1 MARPKN
7 TKTKKK
13 TASVKAPASPATV
26 KVVATEETKAE
37 TAPAAAEP
45 APVVEAPAAK
55 TIETNFVLENKVKTA
70 SKKKSAPAKT
80 EAPKKDV
87 FLIQS
92 NGKDYTMDDIKEACK
107 EAYKNGTRKHVKSI
121 DVYLK
126 AENGGLRAYYVI
138 NGKADG
144 AFIDL

>member
-7 TKTKKK
+7 KRTKKN
-13 TASVKAPASPATV
+13 TATV
-26 KVVATEETKAE
+26 ATVTEKAVIAEEAKAE
-37 TAPAAAEP
+37 TAPAVTES
-45 APVVEAPAAK
+45 APVAEAPAVAEVK
-55 TIETNFVLENKVKTA
+55 ETKA
-70 SKKKSAPAKT
+70 APKKKTAPAKT
-80 EAPKKDV
+80 EAAKKDDV
-87 FLIQS
+87 FVIQS
-92 NGKDYTMDDIKEACK
+92 SGKDYTMEDVKEACK
-107 EAYKNGTRKHVKSI
+107 EAYKNGTRKHIKSC

>member
-13 TASVKAPASPATV
+13 TAPVKAPASPATE

-55 TIETNFVLENKVKTA
+55 TKETKTA
-70 SKKKSAPAKT
+70 PKKQAAPVKA

-126 AENGGLRAYYVI
+126 AENGSLRAYYVI

>member
-13 TASVKAPASPATV
+13 TAPVKAPASPATE

-55 TIETNFVLENKVKTA
+55 TKETKTA
-70 SKKKSAPAKT
+70 PKKKPAPAKA

-92 NGKDYTMDDIKEACK
+92 NGKDYTMDNIKEACK

>member
-7 TKTKKK
+7 TKTKKNVA
-13 TASVKAPASPATV
+13 TVKAPASVVTE
-26 KVVATEETKAE
+26 KVVTAEEAKAE
-37 TAPAAAEP
+37 TAPVAAEP

-55 TIETNFVLENKVKTA
+55 ETKPA
-70 SKKKSAPAKT
+70 PKKKAAPAKS
-80 EAPKKDV
+80 EAPKKDDV
-87 FLIQS
+87 FVIQS

-126 AENGGLRAYYVI
+126 AENGSLRAYYVI

>member
-13 TASVKAPASPATV
+13 TAPVKAPASPATE

-55 TIETNFVLENKVKTA
+55 TKETKTA
-70 SKKKSAPAKT
+70 SKKKAAPVKAET
-80 EAPKKDV
+80 PKKDV

-107 EAYKNGTRKHVKSI
+107 EAYKNGTRKHVKGI

-138 NGKADG
+138 NGKANG

>member
-13 TASVKAPASPATV
+13 TAPVNAPASPVTE
-26 KVVATEETKAE
+26 KVVTAEAEKAE

-55 TIETNFVLENKVKTA
+55 AKETKTA
-70 SKKKSAPAKT
+70 SKKIAAPAKT

>member
-1 MARPKN
+1 MTHP
-7 TKTKKK
+7 KKK
-13 TASVKAPASPATV
+13 TEQNIAAPVAPVTEKATTA
-26 KVVATEETKAE
+26 EEAKAE
-37 TAPAAAEP
+37 TAPAVAES
-45 APVVEAPAAK
+45 APDIEAPATKAK
-55 TIETNFVLENKVKTA
+55 ETKTA
-70 SKKKSAPAKT
+70 SKMKAAPAKA
-80 EAPKKDV
+80 EAPKKDDV
-87 FLIQS
+87 FVIQS

-144 AFIDL
+144 VFIDL

>member
-7 TKTKKK
+7 KKSKTKT
-13 TASVKAPASPATV
+13 TSVKVPASPVTE
-26 KVVATEETKAE
+26 KVVTAEEAKAE
-37 TAPAAAEP
+37 TAPVAAEP
-45 APVVEAPAAK
+45 VPVVETP
-55 TIETNFVLENKVKTA
+55 A
-70 SKKKSAPAKT
+70 SKTKETKPAPKKKAAPAKS

-87 FLIQS
+87 FFIQS

-107 EAYKNGTRKHVKSI
+107 EAYKNGTRKHVKSV

-126 AENGGLRAYYVI
+126 AEYGGLRAYYVI

>member
-13 TASVKAPASPATV
+13 TAPVKAPASPVTE
-26 KVVATEETKAE
+26 KVVTAEETTAV

-45 APVVEAPAAK
+45 APVIEAPAAK
-55 TIETNFVLENKVKTA
+55 AKETKTA
-70 SKKKSAPAKT
+70 SKKKAAPAKT

>member
-7 TKTKKK
+7 KRTKKN
-13 TASVKAPASPATV
+13 TAPVAPVTEKAVIA
-26 KVVATEETKAE
+26 EETNAE
-37 TAPAAAEP
+37 TAPAVTEP
-45 APVVEAPAAK
+45 AAPVAEAPAVAEVK
-55 TIETNFVLENKVKTA
+55 ETKA
-70 SKKKSAPAKT
+70 APKKKTAPAKT
-80 EAPKKDV
+80 EAAKKDDV
-87 FLIQS
+87 FVIQS
-92 NGKDYTMDDIKEACK
+92 SGKDYTMEDVKEACK

>member
-7 TKTKKK
+7 TKSKTK
-13 TASVKAPASPATV
+13 TAPVKAPASPATE

-37 TAPAAAEP
+37 NAPAAAEP

-55 TIETNFVLENKVKTA
+55 AKETKTA
-70 SKKKSAPAKT
+70 TKKKAAPAKT
-80 EAPKKDV
+80 EAPKKDDV

-92 NGKDYTMDDIKEACK
+92 SGKDYTMDDIKEACK

-144 AFIDL
+144 LFIDL

>member
-7 TKTKKK
+7 KRTKKN
-13 TASVKAPASPATV
+13 TATV
-26 KVVATEETKAE
+26 ATVTEKAVIAEEAKAE
-37 TAPAAAEP
+37 TASAVTES
-45 APVVEAPAAK
+45 APVAEAPAVAEVK
-55 TIETNFVLENKVKTA
+55 ETKA
-70 SKKKSAPAKT
+70 APKKKTAPAKT
-80 EAPKKDV
+80 EAAKKDDV
-87 FLIQS
+87 FVIQS
-92 NGKDYTMDDIKEACK
+92 SGKDYTMEDVKEACK

>member
-1 MARPKN
+1 MPAP
-7 TKTKKK
+7 KKK
-13 TASVKAPASPATV
+13 ASPVKA
-26 KVVATEETKAE
+26 
-37 TAPAAAEP
+37 
-45 APVVEAPAAK
+45 
-55 TIETNFVLENKVKTA
+55 
-70 SKKKSAPAKT
+70 
-80 EAPKKDV
+80 EAPKKDI

-92 NGKDYTMDDIKEACK
+92 SGKDYTMDDIKEACK
-107 EAYKNGTRKHVKSI
+107 ESYKNGTRKHVKSI

>member
-13 TASVKAPASPATV
+13 TAPVKAPASPVTE
-26 KVVATEETKAE
+26 KVVAAEEAKAE
-37 TAPAAAEP
+37 TAPAAAET

-55 TIETNFVLENKVKTA
+55 TKETKPA
-70 SKKKSAPAKT
+70 PKKKAAPAKT

-92 NGKDYTMDDIKEACK
+92 SGKDYTMDDIKEACK

-126 AENGGLRAYYVI
+126 AENGLLRAYYVL
-138 NGKADG
+138 NGKAEG

>member
-13 TASVKAPASPATV
+13 TAPVKAPASPVTE
-26 KVVATEETKAE
+26 KVVAAEEAKAE
-37 TAPAAAEP
+37 TVPVAAELT
-45 APVVEAPAAK
+45 PVVEAPAAK
-55 TIETNFVLENKVKTA
+55 AKETKTA
-70 SKKKSAPAKT
+70 SKKKATPAKT

>member
-13 TASVKAPASPATV
+13 AAPVKAPASPVTE
-26 KVVATEETKAE
+26 KVVAAEETKAV
-37 TAPAAAEP
+37 TAPAPAEP
-45 APVVEAPAAK
+45 APVVDAPIAK
-55 TIETNFVLENKVKTA
+55 TNETKTA
-70 SKKKSAPAKT
+70 PKKKAAPAKA
-80 EAPKKDV
+80 EAPKKDDV
-87 FLIQS
+87 FVIQS
-92 NGKDYTMDDIKEACK
+92 NGKDYAMDDIKEACK

>member
-7 TKTKKK
+7 KRTKKN
-13 TASVKAPASPATV
+13 TAPVAPVAEKAVIA
-26 KVVATEETKAE
+26 EEAKAE
-37 TAPAAAEP
+37 TAPAVAEP
-45 APVVEAPAAK
+45 AHVAEAPAVAEVK
-55 TIETNFVLENKVKTA
+55 ETKA
-70 SKKKSAPAKT
+70 APKKKTAPAKT
-80 EAPKKDV
+80 EAAKKDDIFV
-87 FLIQS
+87 IQS
-92 NGKDYTMDDIKEACK
+92 SGKDYTMEDVKEACK

>member
-13 TASVKAPASPATV
+13 TAPVKAPASPVTE
-26 KVVATEETKAE
+26 KVVTAEETTAV

-45 APVVEAPAAK
+45 APIVATPATKAK
-55 TIETNFVLENKVKTA
+55 ETKTA
-70 SKKKSAPAKT
+70 SKKKAAPAKT
-80 EAPKKDV
+80 EAPKKDDV

>member
-1 MARPKN
+1 MARPRNKS
-7 TKTKKK
+7 KK
-13 TASVKAPASPATV
+13 TTTPVKTPVTE
-26 KVVATEETKAE
+26 KVVNTEEAKAE
-37 TAPAAAEP
+37 TAPVAAEP
-45 APVVEAPAAK
+45 APVVEVPAAK
-55 TIETNFVLENKVKTA
+55 ETKTA
-70 SKKKSAPAKT
+70 SKKKAAPAKP
-80 EAPKKDV
+80 EAPKKDDV

>member
-13 TASVKAPASPATV
+13 TAPVKAPASPVTE
-26 KVVATEETKAE
+26 KVVTAEEAKAE
-37 TAPAAAEP
+37 TAPVAAEP
-45 APVVEAPAAK
+45 AHVIEAPATK
-55 TIETNFVLENKVKTA
+55 TKDTKTA
-70 SKKKSAPAKT
+70 PKKKPAPAKA

-92 NGKDYTMDDIKEACK
+92 SGKDYTMDDIKEACK

>member
-13 TASVKAPASPATV
+13 TAPVKVPASPATE
-26 KVVATEETKAE
+26 KVVTTEETKAE
-37 TAPAAAEP
+37 TAPVVAEP
-45 APVVEAPAAK
+45 TPVVEAPAAK
-55 TIETNFVLENKVKTA
+55 TKESKTA
-70 SKKKSAPAKT
+70 SPKKSASAKT

>member
-13 TASVKAPASPATV
+13 TAPVKAPASPVAE
-26 KVVATEETKAE
+26 KVVVAEETKAV
-37 TAPAAAEP
+37 TAPVAAEP

-55 TIETNFVLENKVKTA
+55 AKETKTA
-70 SKKKSAPAKT
+70 SKKKAAPAKT

>member
-1 MARPKN
+1 MAKPKN

-13 TASVKAPASPATV
+13 TAPVKAPASPVTE
-26 KVVATEETKAE
+26 KVVTAEETTAV

-55 TIETNFVLENKVKTA
+55 AKETKTA
-70 SKKKSAPAKT
+70 SKKKAAPAKT

>member
-13 TASVKAPASPATV
+13 TAPVKAPASPVTE
-26 KVVATEETKAE
+26 KVVTAEETTAV

-55 TIETNFVLENKVKTA
+55 AKETKTS
-70 SKKKSAPAKT
+70 SKKKAAPAKT

-126 AENGGLRAYYVI
+126 AENRGLRAYYVI

>member
-1 MARPKN
+1 MVRPKN
-7 TKTKKK
+7 ISNKT
-13 TASVKAPASPATV
+13 TASVKSPATS
-26 KVVATEETKAE
+26 
-37 TAPAAAEP
+37 
-45 APVVEAPAAK
+45 VVEAPAAK
-55 TIETNFVLENKVKTA
+55 AKGTNTA
-70 SKKKSAPAKT
+70 SKKKAAPAKT

-92 NGKDYTMDDIKEACK
+92 NGKDYTMDDIKEA
-107 EAYKNGTRKHVKSI
+107 YKNGTRKHVKSI

-126 AENGGLRAYYVI
+126 AENGGQKAYYVI

>member
-13 TASVKAPASPATV
+13 TAPVKAPASPVTE
-26 KVVATEETKAE
+26 KVVAAEEAKAE
-37 TAPAAAEP
+37 TVPVAAELT
-45 APVVEAPAAK
+45 PVVEAPAAK
-55 TIETNFVLENKVKTA
+55 PKETKTA
-70 SKKKSAPAKT
+70 PKKKPSPAKA

-92 NGKDYTMDDIKEACK
+92 SGKDYTMDDVKEACK

-121 DVYLK
+121 DVYFK
-126 AENGGLRAYYVI
+126 VENGGLRAYYVI

>member
-13 TASVKAPASPATV
+13 TAPVKAPASPVTE
-26 KVVATEETKAE
+26 KVVTAEETTAV

-55 TIETNFVLENKVKTA
+55 AKETKTA
-70 SKKKSAPAKT
+70 PKKKAAPAKT

>member
-13 TASVKAPASPATV
+13 TAPVKAPASPVTE
-26 KVVATEETKAE
+26 KVVTAEETTAV

-55 TIETNFVLENKVKTA
+55 AKETKTA
-70 SKKKSAPAKT
+70 SKKKAAPAKT

>member
-13 TASVKAPASPATV
+13 TAPVKAPASPATE

-55 TIETNFVLENKVKTA
+55 TKETKTA
-70 SKKKSAPAKT
+70 SKKKAAPVKA

>member
-7 TKTKKK
+7 TKSKTK
-13 TASVKAPASPATV
+13 TAPVKAPASPATE
-26 KVVATEETKAE
+26 KVVATEEAKAE
-37 TAPAAAEP
+37 TAPVAAEP
-45 APVVEAPAAK
+45 APVVEAPATK
-55 TIETNFVLENKVKTA
+55 TKETKTA
-70 SKKKSAPAKT
+70 PKKKPAPAKA

-92 NGKDYTMDDIKEACK
+92 SGKDYTMDDIKEACK

>member
-7 TKTKKK
+7 TKSKTK
-13 TASVKAPASPATV
+13 TAPVKAPASPATE

-55 TIETNFVLENKVKTA
+55 TKETKTA
-70 SKKKSAPAKT
+70 PKKKAAPVKA

>member
-1 MARPKN
+1 MTHP
-7 TKTKKK
+7 KKK
-13 TASVKAPASPATV
+13 TEQNIAAPVAPVTPKTAT
-26 KVVATEETKAE
+26 AEEAKAE
-37 TAPAAAEP
+37 TAPAVAEP
-45 APVVEAPAAK
+45 DPVVEAPAAK
-55 TIETNFVLENKVKTA
+55 AKVTKTT
-70 SKKKSAPAKT
+70 SKKKAAPAKA
-80 EAPKKDV
+80 EAPKKDDV
-87 FLIQS
+87 FVIQS
-92 NGKDYTMDDIKEACK
+92 NGKDYTMDDIKGTCK

>member
-13 TASVKAPASPATV
+13 TAPVKAPASPVTE
-26 KVVATEETKAE
+26 KVVTAEEVKAV

-55 TIETNFVLENKVKTA
+55 AKETKTA
-70 SKKKSAPAKT
+70 SPKKSAPAKT

>member
-13 TASVKAPASPATV
+13 TAPVKAPASPVAE
-26 KVVATEETKAE
+26 KVVVTEKAKAK
-37 TAPAAAEP
+37 TAPAVAEP
-45 APVVEAPAAK
+45 APVVETPAAK
-55 TIETNFVLENKVKTA
+55 AKETKTA
-70 SKKKSAPAKT
+70 SPKKSAPAKT

-107 EAYKNGTRKHVKSI
+107 ESYKNGTRKHVKSI

-144 AFIDL
+144 AFIAL

>member
-13 TASVKAPASPATV
+13 TAPVKAPASPVTE
-26 KVVATEETKAE
+26 KVVTAEETTAV

-55 TIETNFVLENKVKTA
+55 AKETKTA
-70 SKKKSAPAKT
+70 PKKKDAPAKT
-80 EAPKKDV
+80 KAPKKEV

-92 NGKDYTMDDIKEACK
+92 NGNDYTMDDIKEACK
-107 EAYKNGTRKHVKSI
+107 EAYKSGTRKHVKSI

-144 AFIDL
+144 SYIVL

>member
-13 TASVKAPASPATV
+13 TAPVKAPASPVTK
-26 KVVATEETKAE
+26 KVVTAEETTAV

-55 TIETNFVLENKVKTA
+55 AKETKTA
-70 SKKKSAPAKT
+70 SKKKAAPAKT

>member
-7 TKTKKK
+7 TKSKTK
-13 TASVKAPASPATV
+13 TAPVKAPASPATE

-55 TIETNFVLENKVKTA
+55 TKETKTA
-70 SKKKSAPAKT
+70 PKKKPTPAKA

>member
-13 TASVKAPASPATV
+13 TAPVKAPASPVAE
-26 KVVATEETKAE
+26 KVVVAEETKAV
-37 TAPAAAEP
+37 TAPVAAEP

-55 TIETNFVLENKVKTA
+55 AKETKTA
-70 SKKKSAPAKT
+70 SKKKATPAKT

>member
-13 TASVKAPASPATV
+13 TAPVKAPASPVAE
-26 KVVATEETKAE
+26 KVVVAEETKAV
-37 TAPAAAEP
+37 TAPVAAEP

-55 TIETNFVLENKVKTA
+55 AQETKTA
-70 SKKKSAPAKT
+70 PQKKATPAKT